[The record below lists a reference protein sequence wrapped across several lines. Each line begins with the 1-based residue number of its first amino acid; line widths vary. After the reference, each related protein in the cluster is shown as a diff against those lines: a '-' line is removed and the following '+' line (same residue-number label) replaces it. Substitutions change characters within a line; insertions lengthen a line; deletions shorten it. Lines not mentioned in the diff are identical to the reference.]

1 MADGLTFP
9 PPDLAPYVQTV
20 QMPALVAELAPT
32 AFVNG
37 GAYQTV
43 ASLLSGYPAGPA
55 TVGMYGRVNDLWG
68 SVRSV
73 MVCEYDG
80 SLYYWRPQRTDYATV
95 NTATTG
101 AMSLTPLL
109 TSPQVIFT
117 GTLLGNMTVTPS
129 TTNAWPGAQFEV
141 INNGV
146 LGLFGIN
153 LAGLTGG
160 TLPLV
165 GGGRRILTAV
175 NSGGG
180 VLAWRGA

>member
-1 MADGLTFP
+1 MPYFA
-9 PPDLAPYVQTV
+9 PDNLEPYAKTAE
-20 QMPALVAELAPT
+20 MPAYVAQYTPT
-32 AFVNG
+32 AFVSAN
-37 GAYQTV
+37 YMHV
-43 ASLLSGYPAGPA
+43 ADLLTTFPANA
-55 TVGMYGRVNDLWG
+55 TQLGKYARVDDLWG

-95 NTATTG
+95 NTTTTG
-101 AMSLTPLL
+101 ATSLTPLL

-117 GTLLGNMTVTPS
+117 GSLLGNMTVTPS
-129 TTNAWPGAQFEV
+129 TTNAWPGAQFEI

-146 LGLFGIN
+146 LGIFGISI
-153 LAGLTGG
+153 AGLTGG

-165 GGGRRILTAV
+165 GGGRRIITAV

-180 VLAWRGA
+180 SIAWRGA

>member
-1 MADGLTFP
+1 MSGIYTGDFAHLSD
-9 PPDLAPYVQTV
+9 
-20 QMPALVAELAPT
+20 MPALVVQYAPT
-32 AFVNG
+32 PFVS
-37 GAYQTV
+37 ASYMHV
-43 ASLLSGYPAGPA
+43 ADLLSTYPANA
-55 TVGMYGRVNDLWG
+55 TQLGKYARVDDLWG

-95 NTATTG
+95 NSSTTG
-101 AMSLTPLL
+101 SMSLTPLL
-109 TSPQVIFT
+109 TSPQIIFT

-153 LAGLTGG
+153 LTGLTGG
-160 TLPLV
+160 TLPLL
-165 GGGRRILTAV
+165 GGGRRILTAI

-180 VLAWRGA
+180 TIAWRGA